1 MDTTEGVAIGGGRPM
16 MRGARQILTVATAAA
31 FTVALAACG
40 GSSSTPV
47 SATPTATTPSAPTP
61 TQTPAE
67 PPCSPECQENCG
79 TGSSC
84 GCFGHAPD
92 CLCGLPSFDCPN
104 GRYVLCSQACKNSCE
119 QETSAP
125 NSRATCNGIPFS
137 EIDAQSMR
145 GATQTITYPS
155 CRDCV
160 WCCAPP
166 A

>member
-1 MDTTEGVAIGGGRPM
+1 MNRDIRQLRTVAI
-16 MRGARQILTVATAAA
+16 ATLA
-31 FTVALAACG
+31 VLLAACG
-40 GSSSTPV
+40 GSSGARSTP
-47 SATPTATTPSAPTP
+47 TPTATTVPTATP
-61 TQTPAE
+61 TPAE
-67 PPCSPECQENCG
+67 PPCMQCQENCG

-84 GCFGHAPD
+84 GCFGHAAD
-92 CLCGLPSFDCPN
+92 CACGLPAFDCRN
-104 GRYVLCSQACKNSCE
+104 GRFVLCDQSCRDTCE

-125 NSRATCNGIPFS
+125 NSRATCNGIPFA
-137 EIDAQSMR
+137 EIDAQSMP